1 MLIISLLDGH
11 SEMAPP
17 DPIPNSAVKRL
28 SANGSAVC
36 PCESRSPSSFFVND
50 TFIGK
55 DNTVVAFKKKND
67 YVITARKE
75 GCIQAS
81 VGAAKS
87 FDATTL
93 LGILIDFGL
102 ISILVVDGLATGAW
116 QSFDQ
121 TSYVVDPNCS

>member
-1 MLIISLLDGH
+1 MKI
-11 SEMAPP
+11 
-17 DPIPNSAVKRL
+17 L
-28 SANGSAVC
+28 SAQSIGILLCVASLSSCASMFNGTSQQVAI
-36 PCESRSPSSFFVND
+36 RSNVEGAELYVND

-55 DNTVVAFKKKND
+55 DNTVVAFKKKKD

-75 GCIQAS
+75 GCVQAS
-81 VGAAKS
+81 VGATKS

-102 ISILVVDGLATGAW
+102 VSILVVDGLATGAW